1 MNCGLCWQP
10 WTEAVEGGAKWLV
23 VGLPWFSNT
32 FKRNNDGKPE
42 QRPVEPVIDEWN
54 NWWDDKGEDKW
65 NFSDKTD
72 ERQNDNW
79 ETKNTP
85 IIIPPV
91 VSDERDEIKEDSDKK
106 EEITEELK
114 NNVKNDLYAVFHK
127 DFMEESDYKEKYKDS
142 PRALKKLEEAVDF
155 WKRFPKLNFYDK
167 SNVDSLKE
175 EFKDNDYILI
185 RINRELSSWL
195 DSQFKHYLDKSEVG
209 RYESKAKSLV
219 DSALSDNSYA
229 RVWVRPM
236 IIVKISDE
244 LTIPFYVSTW
254 LWNKNWVPEWK
265 FYPIFWIWSD
275 WWLNKW
281 VESEINNYYGSPLL
295 AAIAKEL
302 NKRYEDKKINISER
316 WNSNQEFEDKAN
328 LWKNPVIR
336 KKSKNWYNNINEVL
350 KKVSEIKESD

>member
-1 MNCGLCWQP
+1 
-10 WTEAVEGGAKWLV
+10 
-23 VGLPWFSNT
+23 
-32 FKRNNDGKPE
+32 
-42 QRPVEPVIDEWN
+42 
-54 NWWDDKGEDKW
+54 
-65 NFSDKTD
+65 
-72 ERQNDNW
+72 
-79 ETKNTP
+79 
-85 IIIPPV
+85 
-91 VSDERDEIKEDSDKK
+91 
-106 EEITEELK
+106 
-114 NNVKNDLYAVFHK
+114 
-127 DFMEESDYKEKYKDS
+127 
-142 PRALKKLEEAVDF
+142 
-155 WKRFPKLNFYDK
+155 
-167 SNVDSLKE
+167 
-175 EFKDNDYILI
+175 
-185 RINRELSSWL
+185 
-195 DSQFKHYLDKSEVG
+195 
-209 RYESKAKSLV
+209 
-219 DSALSDNSYA
+219 
-229 RVWVRPM
+229 M